1 MFNHRFIRYVL
12 GSVLA
17 KIAWLMLIPLCVAIF
32 TNGNGLAEFFTS
44 IVITYI
50 VSFFLTRRKPSDIR
64 LRGKDMLLLT
74 TLIWLVSCAFGALP
88 FILLEHFS
96 FTDAYFETMS
106 GLTTTGVSVL
116 TNITEAAPSLLMW
129 RSTLQWLGG
138 LGFIVMAVAIL
149 PFLNVGGMKLF
160 RTESSDKSDK
170 LLPQAKDVAKSIIR
184 TYVILT
190 AVCCI
195 AYYWA
200 GMTFFDAINH
210 AFTTLSTGGFS
221 TRDGSMNDFSALI
234 QWICLLFMF
243 LGSLPFLLMVQ
254 SVQRR
259 NIWVLFFDQQVR
271 GFILFTLIVGAG
283 LALWLHHN
291 QIFDWH
297 DSFRI
302 AYFNLVN
309 LMSTTG
315 FGLGNFDAWTNTT
328 TFIFAIAFFIGGCS
342 GSTAGGIKI
351 FRFQIIFAVVKHQ
364 ILKLMHPQS
373 VVSVQYNRQAVA
385 IDSIFAIAGFLLCY
399 FIILILGAVL
409 VTLQGLD
416 LETSLSIAAT
426 SIGNVGQG
434 LGPIVGPNGSFANLS
449 EPIKWLMVAMM
460 LVGRLEIMTVLVLF
474 FPGFWKK

>member
-1 MFNHRFIRYVL
+1 MFNHPFIRYVL

-17 KIAWLMLIPLCVAIF
+17 KIAWLMLIPIIAAIL
-32 TNGNGLAEFFTS
+32 TNGDGLGEFSTS
-44 IVITYI
+44 VVITYT
-50 VSFFLTRRKPSDIR
+50 VSFFLTRQKPTDIR

-88 FILLEHFS
+88 FIFLEHFN

-116 TNITEAAPSLLMW
+116 KDVTGTAPSLLMW

-170 LLPQAKDVAKSIIR
+170 LLPQAKDVAKSIII

-190 AVCCI
+190 SLCTA

-200 GMTFFDAINH
+200 GMNFFDAINQ

-221 TRDGSMNDFSALI
+221 TRTGSMNEFSPLI
-234 QWICLLFMF
+234 QWICLIFMF

-254 SVQRR
+254 ATQRR
-259 NIWVLFFDQQVR
+259 NIRFLFFDQQVR
-271 GFILFTLIVGAG
+271 GFSLFILVVGAG
-283 LALWLHHN
+283 LAFWLHYKH
-291 QIFDWH
+291 IFNWH

-328 TFIFAIAFFIGGCS
+328 TFIFAIAFFLGGCS

-351 FRFQIIFAVVKHQ
+351 FRFQIILAIVKNQ

-373 VVSVQYNRQAVA
+373 VVSLQYNRTTVPVDTVYA
-385 IDSIFAIAGFLLCY
+385 ITGFLLCY
-399 FIILILGAVL
+399 FIILILGAAL
-409 VTLQGLD
+409 VTLQGFD
-416 LETSLSIAAT
+416 LETALSIAAT

-434 LGPIVGPNGSFANLS
+434 LGTVVGPTGSFANIPES
-449 EPIKWLMVAMM
+449 TKWLMVVMM

-474 FPGFWKK
+474 FPGFWRK